1 MIFNCYNRD
10 RNISLPQ
17 TINLLL
23 YLVTLSLL
31 QTAKPEESSNTVGST
46 TTPELSSTN
55 KHPKKVRNSGEISST
70 HFLLN
75 LDKYSNIKYPS
86 RTCFN
91 IRRGNIKMLIKK
103 SSLIRFCNSN
113 LLVFS
118 VGIASQLLLCDNSFC
133 LLSLLVKLSNSKLYS
148 PN

>member
-1 MIFNCYNRD
+1 MIETYL
-10 RNISLPQ
+10 ISLPQ

-91 IRRGNIKMLIKK
+91 IRRGKIKMLIKK

-113 LLVFS
+113 LFVFS
-118 VGIASQLLLCDNSFC
+118 VGIANVTTHFFLR
-133 LLSLLVKLSNSKLYS
+133 SLFVKFSNSMLYS